1 MQKKHINTCQNIAEK
16 KPGASS
22 VFFFTRLI
30 NGAVA
35 SGPSVRTMKKWGSYG
50 ITMANG

>member
-16 KPGASS
+16 KTRR
-22 VFFFTRLI
+22 VQCFFFTRLI